1 MYANSRDIR
10 SAQTGAHEKLAEV
23 VLRHRDA
30 TFRKPYAPWNV
41 AAFDFALQRWDGVV
55 PLLLDA
61 GCGVGWSSLQ
71 LARAYPDHFVLGVD
85 QSEDRLGRG
94 KPGEQPENLCF
105 VRADLVDFWR
115 LLAEREIR
123 LSRHYILYPNPWPK
137 IGQLARRW
145 HGHAVFPSIVQL
157 GGVLESRSNWRIYL
171 EELALAL
178 RLLTG
183 REAQLEDWPAV
194 EPLTPFE
201 RKYRDSGQHLY
212 RLTLDLDS
220 PEACHRP

>member
-1 MYANSRDIR
+1 MYANSRDIQT
-10 SAQTGAHEKLAEV
+10 AQLGPHEKLAEL

-30 TFRKPYAPWNV
+30 PFRKPCAPWNV
-41 AAFDFALQRWDGVV
+41 SAFETAMQRWDGVAPIV
-55 PLLLDA
+55 LDA

-94 KPGEQPENLCF
+94 KPGEQPDNLCF

-115 LLAEREIR
+115 LLAERGVK
-123 LSRHYILYPNPWPK
+123 LSRHYVLYPNPWPK

-145 HGHAVFPSIVQL
+145 HGHAVFPTILQL

-178 RLLTG
+178 QLLSG
-183 REAQLEDWPAV
+183 KPALIEDWSAV
-194 EPLTPFE
+194 DPLTPFE
-201 RKYRDSGQHLY
+201 RKYRDSGQRLY
-212 RLTLDLDS
+212 RLTLDLDT
-220 PEACHRP
+220 P

>member
-1 MYANSRDIR
+1 MYANSKDIHT
-10 SAQTGAHEKLAEV
+10 AQAGPHDKLAEI

-30 TFRKPYAPWNV
+30 AFRKPYAPWNV
-41 AAFDFALQRWDGVV
+41 AAFEAAMQRWDGVA
-55 PLLLDA
+55 PILLDA

-85 QSEDRLGRG
+85 QSEDRLVRG
-94 KPGEQPENLCF
+94 KPLDVSENLCF

-115 LLAEREIR
+115 LLAERGIK

-145 HGHAVFPSIVQL
+145 HGHAVFPTLLEL

-178 RLLTG
+178 ELLSG
-183 REAQLEDWPAV
+183 RTALLEDLPAG
-194 EPLTPFE
+194 EPMTPFE
-201 RKYRDSGQHLY
+201 RKYRDSGQPLY
-212 RLTLDLDS
+212 RLRMDLN
-220 PEACHRP
+220 RP

>member
-1 MYANSRDIR
+1 MYANSRDIQT
-10 SAQTGAHEKLAEV
+10 AQLGPHEKLAEL

-30 TFRKPYAPWNV
+30 PFRKPCAPWNV
-41 AAFDFALQRWDGVV
+41 AAFEAAMLRWDGVTPV
-55 PLLLDA
+55 LLDA

-94 KPGEQPENLCF
+94 KPGEQPDNLCF

-115 LLAEREIR
+115 LLAGHGVK

-145 HGHAVFPSIVQL
+145 HGHAVFPTLLEL

-178 RLLTG
+178 QLLSGKT
-183 REAQLEDWPAV
+183 ALIEDWPAV
-194 EPLTPFE
+194 DPLTPFE
-201 RKYRDSGQHLY
+201 RKYRDSGQRLY
-212 RLTLDLDS
+212 RLTLDLDAS
-220 PEACHRP
+220 

>member
-1 MYANSRDIR
+1 MYANSRGIET
-10 SAQTGAHEKLAEV
+10 AQLGPHEKLAEL
-23 VLRHRDA
+23 VLRHRA
-30 TFRKPYAPWNV
+30 AEFRKPCAPWNV
-41 AAFDFALQRWDGVV
+41 VAFEAAMQRWDQRA

-71 LARAYPDHFVLGVD
+71 LAHQYPDHFVLGVD

-94 KPGEQPENLCF
+94 KPGETPDNLCF

-115 LLAEREIR
+115 LLLAHGVK

-145 HGHAVFPSIVQL
+145 HGHAVFPAIVQL

-178 RLLTG
+178 RLLCG
-183 REAQLEDWPAV
+183 REARLEEWLAA

-201 RKYRDSGQHLY
+201 RKYRDSGQALY
-212 RLTLDLDS
+212 RLTLDLDQS
-220 PEACHRP
+220 